1 MVITILIRGWLVN
14 WKGEVREFMNDK
26 EECTHE
32 NVVEVGEQED
42 GYPGGDIITVKCL
55 NCGKTWRVELPQ

>member
-1 MVITILIRGWLVN
+1 
-14 WKGEVREFMNDK
+14 MNK
-26 EECTHE
+26 ECEHN

-55 NCGKTWRVELPQ
+55 DCGKTWRVELPQ